1 MRTKQ
6 QVVSEFRKNEI
17 VNAARVVFARKGFN
31 RGIIDE
37 IAKEAGVAKGTVYL
51 YFPSKKGIYQA
62 VLNRDMESLT
72 SSTLDRIDKE
82 SDLKEKIR
90 AFALARIEN
99 SDTKRDFFKI
109 MDTDSGSLSFTR
121 TQYRNWL
128 KEPVQRLA
136 SAIETAS
143 RKGFIRPVVAER
155 SAWAI
160 ADMTRGI
167 VQRRL
172 TGTPNSTPEEDAAF
186 VVDFVWAAL
195 KK

>member
-1 MRTKQ
+1 MKTKQ
-6 QVVSEFRKNEI
+6 QVVSEFRRNEI

-51 YFPSKKGIYQA
+51 YFSSKREIYQA

-72 SSTLDRIDKE
+72 SSTLERIDKA
-82 SDLKEKIR
+82 DGLKEKIR
-90 AFALARIEN
+90 AFALVRIEN
-99 SDTKRDFFKI
+99 SDAKRDFFRI

-121 TQYRNWL
+121 IQYRNWL
-128 KEPVQRLA
+128 TNPVRRLT

-143 RKGFIRPVVAER
+143 RKGEIRPANAEH

-160 ADMTRGI
+160 ADLTRGI
-167 VQRRL
+167 IQRRL
-172 TGTPNSTPEEDAAF
+172 TGTPNTTPIEDAEF
-186 VVDFVWAAL
+186 LVDFVWTAL